1 MTGARD
7 GEPVPSSVTA
17 APQEMGAPARPL
29 AGAGTLIA
37 LGVGWLGTQ
46 VFWAFNTGTM
56 PLFLKGY
63 TDSKFSIS
71 LVLSLAGVSGCV
83 VGPVIGYLSDRTVS
97 RFGRRRPYIVSG
109 MLGAALL
116 LLALSHAETF
126 AAVVALAVVM
136 YGAINIAQAPYLSL
150 LPDVTPSHQRSTA
163 SGVMNLVGSL
173 GLIAYFAG
181 SAVLW
186 ERHPS
191 VVFVLVALVLVG
203 AMLVP
208 VTLVREP
215 AAVPSPSGS
224 GFRAHLRS
232 LRRER
237 PLLTYFAAS
246 SCCWLGHWIA
256 VTFFT
261 LFVVEEL
268 GVAEG
273 SSQYVPLVFGLSA
286 TVATLPLGMLG
297 DRVGRK
303 RLLCWLVAAWLV
315 VAIATAFIQT
325 LPQALLAAALTAI
338 PFAGL
343 MAVGYALMLD
353 LIPPQRT
360 AEFVGLSFI
369 PGAVPQII
377 GPLLGGLLID
387 TLGYR
392 AIFPAAACAQL
403 LGLIILRSVS
413 SPPREP
419 AA

>member
-1 MTGARD
+1 MHG
-7 GEPVPSSVTA
+7 PTA
-17 APQEMGAPARPL
+17 NGRRGDAV
-29 AGAGTLIA
+29 GTRTMIG
-37 LGVGWLGTQ
+37 LGIGWLGTQ

-63 TDSKFSIS
+63 TGSKFSIS

-83 VGPVIGYLSDRTVS
+83 MGPVIGYLSDRTVS
-97 RFGRRRPYIVSG
+97 RFGRRAPYIVIG
-109 MLGAALL
+109 MLSVALC
-116 LLALSHAETF
+116 LLALARGGSF
-126 AAVVALAVVM
+126 AKVVALAIAM
-136 YGAINIAQAPYLSL
+136 YCAINVAQAPYLSL
-150 LPDVTPSHQRSTA
+150 LPDVTPPHQRSTA
-163 SGVMNLVGSL
+163 SGVMNLVGSF
-173 GLIAYFAG
+173 GIIAYFAG
-181 SAVLW
+181 SAALW
-186 ERHPS
+186 EGHPR
-191 VVFVLVALVLVG
+191 VVFVLVALVVVG

-208 VTLVREP
+208 VAFIREP
-215 AAVPSPSGS
+215 VAEPPPPGAGI
-224 GFRAHLRS
+224 RAHLRS
-232 LRRER
+232 LRRET

-273 SSQYVPLVFGLSA
+273 QSQYVPMVFGLSA
-286 TVATLPLGMLG
+286 TAATLPLGILG
-297 DRVGRK
+297 DRIGRK
-303 RLLCWLVAAWLV
+303 RVLSWLVAFWVV
-315 VAIATAFIQT
+315 VALGTTFAQT
-325 LPQALLAAALTAI
+325 LPHVLLAAALTAV

-353 LIPPQRT
+353 LIPAHRT

-403 LGLIILRSVS
+403 LGLALLRRV
-413 SPPREP
+413 PTRPREP
-419 AA
+419 GA